1 MRANTLYSYKYSY
14 VARMY
19 IINVQNKGECTM
31 NNIIRLSDYQ
41 YKNAYKAEIDIA
53 HDCPIFDFMQWVEKY
68 NLGHNLVKAVGPG
81 GGNPCFEIF
90 SMDKNALLAA
100 LSEHHQTHT
109 GDEFLSEQIYK

>member
-14 VARMY
+14 FARMY

-90 SMDKNALLAA
+90 SMDKNALQL
-100 LSEHHQTHT
+100 
-109 GDEFLSEQIYK
+109 